1 MQQQYINANKSLLIN
16 EENSNKL
23 KKLSKEL
30 NLPMV
35 TLLNNI
41 LQDFFNQVELEKYIE
56 SKKENNL

>member
-16 EENSNKL
+16 EENSTNL
-23 KKLSKEL
+23 KKIAKEL

>member
-16 EENSNKL
+16 EENSAKL
-23 KKLSKEL
+23 KKLAKEL

-41 LQDFFNQVELEKYIE
+41 LQDFFNQVELEEYIE

>member
-23 KKLSKEL
+23 KKLAKEL